1 MRKLIKNLKT
11 YKLAV
16 AVLLI
21 ALIIQAFGDISIPS
35 YMQDMIDTGVQNR
48 GVEHILPSKMTADEY
63 MEAQIFMTDSKK
75 KS

>member
-21 ALIIQAFGDISIPS
+21 ALIIQAFGDI
-35 YMQDMIDTGVQNR
+35 
-48 GVEHILPSKMTADEY
+48 
-63 MEAQIFMTDSKK
+63 
-75 KS
+75 